1 MGKII
6 KIFLSL
12 FIIFF
17 VFSISVFLIKSYKI
31 NFTFYCDEI
40 VFPINIFEEK
50 FVNENFEFVILSRRN
65 KEVGVVR
72 YLKEY
77 EREVD
82 IPSCIFYDN
91 NYFKVT
97 RVCENAFLNNKNLIK
112 VNISKNIQLIEINA
126 FKDCINLEY
135 VTFSSESTLKIIE
148 MNAFYNTNIKK
159 IFLPKTLKVIC
170 TQSFCSCNKLKV
182 LSFEK
187 ESELKYI
194 GYGAFMGCD
203 IKRKVNM
210 NTKVYV
216 SKNSFY
222 NEKKLE
228 EYEQN
233 LKRMEK
239 REVIR
244 NYMNIKDRNSI
255 IYNCEK
261 FISYIEIIKS
271 NIIFLFK

>member
-1 MGKII
+1 
-6 KIFLSL
+6 
-12 FIIFF
+12 
-17 VFSISVFLIKSYKI
+17 
-31 NFTFYCDEI
+31 
-40 VFPINIFEEK
+40 
-50 FVNENFEFVILSRRN
+50 
-65 KEVGVVR
+65 
-72 YLKEY
+72 
-77 EREVD
+77 
-82 IPSCIFYDN
+82 
-91 NYFKVT
+91 
-97 RVCENAFLNNKNLIK
+97 
-112 VNISKNIQLIEINA
+112 
-126 FKDCINLEY
+126 
-135 VTFSSESTLKIIE
+135 

>member
-1 MGKII
+1 
-6 KIFLSL
+6 
-12 FIIFF
+12 
-17 VFSISVFLIKSYKI
+17 
-31 NFTFYCDEI
+31 
-40 VFPINIFEEK
+40 
-50 FVNENFEFVILSRRN
+50 
-65 KEVGVVR
+65 
-72 YLKEY
+72 
-77 EREVD
+77 
-82 IPSCIFYDN
+82 
-91 NYFKVT
+91 
-97 RVCENAFLNNKNLIK
+97 
-112 VNISKNIQLIEINA
+112 
-126 FKDCINLEY
+126 
-135 VTFSSESTLKIIE
+135 
-148 MNAFYNTNIKK
+148 
-159 IFLPKTLKVIC
+159 
-170 TQSFCSCNKLKV
+170 
-182 LSFEK
+182 
-187 ESELKYI
+187 
-194 GYGAFMGCD
+194 MGCD

>member
-1 MGKII
+1 MGKFV
-6 KIFLSL
+6 KIFLAL
-12 FIIFF
+12 LVILF
-17 VFSISVFLIKSYKI
+17 VFSISFLLIKSYKI
-31 NFTFYCDEI
+31 NFTFYYDEI
-40 VFPINIFEEK
+40 VFPINVFEEK
-50 FVNENFEFVILSRRN
+50 FISGKFEFAILSRRN

-72 YLKEY
+72 CLKEN
-77 EREVD
+77 ESELD

-97 RVCENAFLNNKNLIK
+97 RICENAFLNSKNLIK

-135 VTFSSESTLKIIE
+135 ITLSADSTLKIIE

-187 ESELKYI
+187 GSELKYI

-203 IKRKVNM
+203 IKRKVNI
-210 NTKVYV
+210 NTKAYV
-216 SKNSFY
+216 AKNCFY

-239 REVIR
+239 KEIIR
-244 NYMNIKDRNSI
+244 SHMNIKDRNNI

-271 NIIFLFK
+271 NLIFYLS